1 MNIINHSGEF
11 MSTVVENFVEN
22 QEVLSGLNTFFPRQ
36 TVRTKAVTLNVIR
49 NGKPIAID
57 VQRCVDAS
65 RREFSKSTQK
75 IFVPPSYKEKF
86 DFTAC
91 EAFDRVSAGQDLSQ
105 GDAANLLDE
114 STTKLQDLRNAQER
128 AILKQEADILQ
139 FGFATFKNHDSI
151 DFRRKAASMVTKTGA
166 ATWNQSTADP
176 KADLQVGCNFL
187 RSIGGSTGGVVNA
200 IMGENAL
207 SNLIAHPKIIANAD
221 IKNINRD
228 QISMPMM
235 EASGLVFHGQMS
247 AGDFIV
253 NLWTYND
260 EYEETN
266 GVFVRYIA
274 TDNVVLLPTD
284 FRAKVVF
291 AAQNGAYRRADG
303 SPYIQVTEGEYLVTD
318 YVDAEKTTWEIELKS
333 APLAIPITVDKMY
346 TIKTL

>member
-11 MSTVVENFVEN
+11 MSTVVENFTETQN
-22 QEVLSGLNTFFPRQ
+22 VLEGLNTFFPRQ
-36 TVRTKAVTLNVIR
+36 TVPTKAVTLNVIR

-91 EAFDRVSAGQDLSQ
+91 EAFDRVSAGQDMSQ
-105 GDAANLLDE
+105 GDAANLLEE

-128 AILKQEADILQ
+128 SILKQQADILQ
-139 FGFATFKNHDSI
+139 FGLLTFKNHDSI

-166 ATWNQSTADP
+166 GTWNQTTSDP
-176 KADLQVGCNFL
+176 KTDLQTGCNFL

-200 IMGENAL
+200 IMGEAAFANF
-207 SNLIAHPKIIANAD
+207 SNHPKIQAGAD

-228 QISMPMM
+228 QIAMPMY
-235 EASGLVFHGQMS
+235 EASGLAFHGQTS
-247 AGDFIV
+247 AGDFII

-266 GVFVRYIA
+266 NVLVRYVD
-274 TDNVVLLPTD
+274 TNNVILLPTD
-284 FRAKVVF
+284 FRAKLVF

-303 SPYIQVTEGEYLVTD
+303 SPYIQVTESDYLVSD
-318 YVDAEKTTWEIELKS
+318 FVDAQKTTWEIELKS